1 MKQTVISVNSKEVN
15 KKIAFLNEKKP
26 MEVNKT
32 KYGGYKNPPS
42 LFPVVSEVNS
52 LGDSK
57 PIKQETKPMSRQ
69 VPSLLN
75 LSNTSSVAAPSTVT
89 VESLGVTS
97 DFTTLEIRA
106 TLKPGA
112 KKQTLFTFHGGSVMK
127 SKKGNLFT
135 AFMLRPFIYSRE
147 GNKDI
152 LVNNETGELQ
162 HSSVKS
168 LLVKGV
174 DQTIPADIEPIVSML
189 KAAPEAQRE
198 LAIGMLRTQPALD
211 IDTILSYLNTGSTL
225 VHKEVS
231 PAKLLNS
238 LFKHENVRFK
248 ANISSKWENK
258 IDSIIDRIS
267 GGDDKYSIILR
278 FDLSKVNAIKEL
290 VEVQHYLE
298 DGSLAARLHPITGD
312 VVQLQEVSIALTY
325 IGLEKGSTYDEDTS
339 KYLNPSLVINAALSA
354 TKDVENPVYMDYSII
369 EARAEKVNAWKANMA
384 KFTGKKFLQNSG
396 ILVRLFDELPQLV
409 MMEVPG
415 ARDEVDSIFKTL
427 KEDERISEVKYAEL
441 GATYLRKVRE
451 AANLPEP
458 SENTSTSESTAEQ
471 VESQEETPS
480 VTEEAVDLL
489 SSPAFSLDALLGMNL
504 AIDEE

>member
-1 MKQTVISVNSKEVN
+1 MVKQTVVSVNG
-15 KKIAFLNEKKP
+15 KKVVKK
-26 MEVNKT
+26 VDKS
-32 KYGGYKNPPS
+32 KYGGYKNPPI

-57 PIKQETKPMSRQ
+57 QIKQETKHMTRQ

-75 LSNTSSVAAPSTVT
+75 LSNTSSVAVPSAVT
-89 VESLGVTS
+89 SVESMGVTS

-189 KAAPEAQRE
+189 KVAPEAQRE
-198 LAIGMLRTQPALD
+198 LAIGMLRTQPSLD
-211 IDTILSYLNTGSTL
+211 IDRILSYLTGSSL
-225 VHKEVS
+225 VHQEVS

-290 VEVQHYLE
+290 GEVQHYLE

-396 ILVRLFDELPQLV
+396 I
-409 MMEVPG
+409 
-415 ARDEVDSIFKTL
+415 VDTLYKLAESYASGNEESIKEANSIYEAL
-427 KEDERISEVKYAEL
+427 KADERVGEVK
-441 GATYLRKVRE
+441 ATKIWATFQEKVQE
-451 AANLPEP
+451 AANQPEP
-458 SENTSTSESTAEQ
+458 SENISTSESTSEQ
-471 VESQEETPS
+471 VESQEETTS

-489 SSPAFSLDALLGMNL
+489 SSPAFSLTALLQGNL
-504 AIDEE
+504 GLLGVDED

>member
-1 MKQTVISVNSKEVN
+1 MT
-15 KKIAFLNEKKP
+15 
-26 MEVNKT
+26 
-32 KYGGYKNPPS
+32 
-42 LFPVVSEVNS
+42 
-52 LGDSK
+52 
-57 PIKQETKPMSRQ
+57 RQ
-69 VPSLLN
+69 VSLLN
-75 LSNTSSVAAPSTVT
+75 LSNTASNVVASSAVT
-89 VESLGVTS
+89 LESLGVTS

-147 GNKDI
+147 GSKEI
-152 LVNNETGELQ
+152 LVNKETGELQ

-174 DQTIPADIEPIVSML
+174 EQTIPADIEPIVSML

-198 LAIGMLRTQPALD
+198 LAIGMLRTQPID
-211 IDTILSYLNTGSTL
+211 IDRVLSYLNNKSEL
-225 VHKEVS
+225 VYKEIS

-248 ANISSKWENK
+248 GNISSKWENK

-267 GGDDKYSIILR
+267 GGDEKYSIILR
-278 FDLSKVNAIKEL
+278 FDLSKVNSIKEL
-290 VEVQHYLE
+290 GEVQHYLE

-312 VVQLQEVSIALTY
+312 VIQLQEVSITLTY

-339 KYLNPSLVINAALSA
+339 KYLNPSLVIKAALSA
-354 TKDVENPVYMDYSII
+354 TKDVENPIYMDYSII

-415 ARDEVDSIFKTL
+415 AKDEVESIFKTL
-427 KEDERISEVKYAEL
+427 EEDERISEVKLADL
-441 GATYLRKVRE
+441 KATYLRKIRE

-458 SENTSTSESTAEQ
+458 SENISNSESTAEQ
-471 VESQEETPS
+471 VESQEEIPS
-480 VTEEAVDLL
+480 ITEEAVDLI
-489 SSPAFSLDALLGMNL
+489 SSPAFSLNALLQGNL
-504 AIDEE
+504 GLLGVDEE

>member
-1 MKQTVISVNSKEVN
+1 MIKQTVVSVNG
-15 KKIAFLNEKKP
+15 KKIDRSE
-26 MEVNKT
+26 
-32 KYGGYKNPPS
+32 YGRVTNPPFK
-42 LFPVVSEVNS
+42 FPVVSEVNS

-57 PIKQETKPMSRQ
+57 QIKQETKHMTRQ

-75 LSNTSSVAAPSTVT
+75 LSNTSSVAAVT
-89 VESLGVTS
+89 SVESMGVTS

-152 LVNNETGELQ
+152 LVNETGELQ

-174 DQTIPADIEPIVSML
+174 DQTIPADIEPVVSML

-198 LAIGMLRTQPALD
+198 LAIGMLRTQPSLD
-211 IDTILSYLNTGSTL
+211 IDRILSYLNTGSSL

-267 GGDDKYSIILR
+267 GGDEKYSIILR

-290 VEVQHYLE
+290 GEVQHYLE

-396 ILVRLFDELPQLV
+396 I
-409 MMEVPG
+409 
-415 ARDEVDSIFKTL
+415 VDTLYKLAEFYASGNEESIKEANSIYEALKT
-427 KEDERISEVKYAEL
+427 DERVGEVK
-441 GATYLRKVRE
+441 ATRIWATFQEKVQE

-458 SENTSTSESTAEQ
+458 ENKSSDVYSTQKE
-471 VESQEETPS
+471 VESQEEITS

-504 AIDEE
+504 AIDED

>member
-1 MKQTVISVNSKEVN
+1 MT
-15 KKIAFLNEKKP
+15 
-26 MEVNKT
+26 
-32 KYGGYKNPPS
+32 
-42 LFPVVSEVNS
+42 
-52 LGDSK
+52 
-57 PIKQETKPMSRQ
+57 RQ

-75 LSNTSSVAAPSTVT
+75 LSNTSSVVVPSAVT
-89 VESLGVTS
+89 SVESLGVTS

-112 KKQTLFTFHGGSVMK
+112 KKRTLFTFHGGSVMK

-152 LVNNETGELQ
+152 LVNKETGELQ

-174 DQTIPADIEPIVSML
+174 DQTIPADIEPVVSML
-189 KAAPEAQRE
+189 KVAPEAQRE

-211 IDTILSYLNTGSTL
+211 IDRILSYLNTGSSL

-238 LFKHENVRFK
+238 LFQHENVRFK

-290 VEVQHYLE
+290 GEVQHYLE

-325 IGLEKGSTYDEDTS
+325 IGLEKGSIYEEDTS

-369 EARAEKVNAWKANMA
+369 EARAEKVNVWKANMA

-396 ILVRLFDELPQLV
+396 I
-409 MMEVPG
+409 
-415 ARDEVDSIFKTL
+415 VDTLYKLAESYASGNEESVKEAKSIYEAL
-427 KEDERISEVKYAEL
+427 KADERVGEVK
-441 GATYLRKVRE
+441 ATKIWATFQEKVQE

-458 SENTSTSESTAEQ
+458 SENISTSESTAEQ

-480 VTEEAVDLL
+480 VTEEAVNLL
-489 SSPAFSLDALLGMNL
+489 SSPASSLDALLGMNL
-504 AIDEE
+504 AIDED

>member
-1 MKQTVISVNSKEVN
+1 MT
-15 KKIAFLNEKKP
+15 
-26 MEVNKT
+26 
-32 KYGGYKNPPS
+32 
-42 LFPVVSEVNS
+42 
-52 LGDSK
+52 
-57 PIKQETKPMSRQ
+57 RQ

-75 LSNTSSVAAPSTVT
+75 LSNTSSVAAPSAVT
-89 VESLGVTS
+89 SVESLGVTN

-112 KKQTLFTFHGGSVMK
+112 KKRTLFTFHGGSVMK

-152 LVNNETGELQ
+152 LVNKETGELQ

-174 DQTIPADIEPIVSML
+174 DQTIPADIEPVVSML
-189 KAAPEAQRE
+189 KVAPEAQRE
-198 LAIGMLRTQPALD
+198 LAIGMLRTQPSLD
-211 IDTILSYLNTGSTL
+211 IDRILSYLNTGSSL

-238 LFKHENVRFK
+238 LFQHENVRFK

-290 VEVQHYLE
+290 GEVQHYLE

-312 VVQLQEVSIALTY
+312 VVQLQEVSVALTY

-396 ILVRLFDELPQLV
+396 I
-409 MMEVPG
+409 
-415 ARDEVDSIFKTL
+415 VDTLYKLAESYASGNEESIKEANSIYEAL
-427 KEDERISEVKYAEL
+427 KADERVGEVK
-441 GATYLRKVRE
+441 ATKIWATFQEKVQE

-458 SENTSTSESTAEQ
+458 SENISTSESTAEQ

-480 VTEEAVDLL
+480 VTEEAVNLL

-504 AIDEE
+504 AIDED